1 MKVLHGDKGCGL
13 ENIAV
18 VMGLTDIY
26 VIHTIYMLARISY
39 VFSIKWAGA
48 F

>member
-13 ENIAV
+13 ENITV

-26 VIHTIYMLARISY
+26 VIHMIYMLARISNI
-39 VFSIKWAGA
+39 FFIKWAGA